1 MKMKY
6 FKIPECPED
15 EIRMGTYM
23 LYHSPDV
30 RVSDKDGS
38 KALAEVVGKIYV
50 RVGKAIQHIA
60 DIHKVNK
67 LIFEGIE
74 LARKEDEELAKEKN
88 ANPDTVWMDKAKET
102 ADKIIKGLLH

>member
-6 FKIPECPED
+6 FKVPECPED

-38 KALAEVVGKIYV
+38 NALAEVVGKIYV

-60 DIHKVNK
+60 DIHKVNE

-74 LARKEDEELAKEKN
+74 LAKKEDEELAKEEQEKMQN
-88 ANPDTVWMDKAKET
+88 LFAKV
-102 ADKIIKGLLH
+102 

>member
-6 FKIPECPED
+6 FKVPECPED

-38 KALAEVVGKIYV
+38 NALAEVVGKIYV

-60 DIHKVNK
+60 DIHKVNE

-74 LARKEDEELAKEKN
+74 LAKKEDEELAKEKN
-88 ANPDTVWMDKAKET
+88 ANPDIDMDKAKET